1 MFLEYLP
8 GSIPYKNPL
17 EAGDRARELAKLYWR
32 PFVVVS
38 ATDNRYHVEVFH
50 PPPGHDDRTQC
61 YYTVVG
67 CRKEIYSPPKEPE
80 GAWRAQTMA
89 DTIEVEVT
97 VKRITEKAYLVELEN
112 LENKTEKTE
121 EMWIPKSQVKD
132 TDCLAEGDEGTM
144 EITAWIAKQ
153 KGLVDEDDN

>member
-8 GSIPYKNPL
+8 GSIPYDCPL
-17 EAGDRARELAKLYWR
+17 KAADRAKELAKLYWR

-38 ATDNRYHVEVFH
+38 ATDQRYHVEVFH
-50 PPPGHDDRTQC
+50 PPPGHDDRTQT
-61 YYTVVG
+61 YTTWAG
-67 CRKEIYSPPKEPE
+67 CKKEIFYPPREPD
-80 GAWRAQTMA
+80 GAWRAQTME
-89 DTIEVEVT
+89 DTFEIEVT

-112 LENKTEKTE
+112 PANNNKTE

-144 EITAWIAKQ
+144 ELTMWIAKQ
-153 KGLVDEDDN
+153 KGLVDDDE